1 MTMPQREAQA
11 TDTWLTPRRILDPL
25 GEFDLDPAS
34 PIENR
39 NWTGAKKTYT
49 ELEDGLAQAWEGRV
63 WLNPP
68 YGRGIDRWMR
78 KMAENVK
85 NGGTGIA
92 FIFARTDTS
101 YWHEHIFPIAKGALF
116 LAGRTKFFDANGV
129 EGKHSAPAPS
139 VLIAYTH
146 HDLDTLEKSG
156 LNGKV
161 VRF

>member
-1 MTMPQREAQA
+1 
-11 TDTWLTPRRILDPL
+11 
-25 GEFDLDPAS
+25 
-34 PIENR
+34 
-39 NWTGAKKTYT
+39 
-49 ELEDGLAQAWEGRV
+49 
-63 WLNPP
+63 
-68 YGRGIDRWMR
+68 
-78 KMAENVK
+78 MAEHVK
-85 NGGTGIA
+85 NGGAGIA

-129 EGKHSAPAPS
+129 EGKHAAPALS

-146 HDLDTLEKSG
+146 HDLDTLEKSV